1 MGEWSVIVVANS
13 LRDRSDGRREEHGD
27 DPLVHFGLFKVPILR
42 GGLSMLFAQN
52 LILMGIFFTI
62 PLYLQIVLGM
72 DALETG
78 IRMLPASI
86 ALFISALG
94 GAALSSR
101 FAARLVVRVGL
112 GAVLVAALLLMGTID
127 TQLDSGLFL
136 AGMAVLGLGMGLIA
150 SQLGNVVQELSFR
163 LLGGEVLPAIEDKS
177 TKK

>member
-1 MGEWSVIVVANS
+1 MWLFRAWQ
-13 LRDRSDGRREEHGD
+13 RRREEHGD

-127 TQLDSGLFL
+127 TQLASGLFL

-150 SQLGNVVQELSFR
+150 AQLGNVVQSAVGASDRSSPPSSVAPR
-163 LLGGEVLPAIEDKS
+163 LARPCSAPL
-177 TKK
+177 